1 MGEAAE
7 RGAGGREAVDAP
19 WPPAPPPWATR
30 LRYWA
35 VVLAWMALIS
45 YLSTDAFSA
54 ANTHRYLDPVLR
66 WLFPSISNAELR
78 DAHTVIRKSA
88 HFTEFLVLG
97 VLAVWAQ
104 RAGRPIAWQA
114 RWTLSA
120 LLLVVVYASLDEFHQ
135 SFVVSRTPSFADTG
149 IDVLGGVAGQA
160 VLYLLHRLRS
170 RD

>member
-7 RGAGGREAVDAP
+7 SAAGRAAVDTP
-19 WPPAPPPWATR
+19 SPPAPPPWATR

-88 HFTEFLVLG
+88 HFAEFLVLG

-104 RAGRPIAWQA
+104 RAGRPIAWRG

-120 LLLVVVYASLDEFHQ
+120 LLLVVAYASLDEFHQ
-135 SFVVSRTPSFADTG
+135 SFVASRTPSFADTG
-149 IDVLGGVAGQA
+149 IDVLGGVVGQA
-160 VLYLLHRLRS
+160 FLYLRHRLRF

>member
-7 RGAGGREAVDAP
+7 RDTDGAGAVDAP
-19 WPPAPPPWATR
+19 WPPPSPPWATR

-35 VVLAWMALIS
+35 VVLAWMGLIS

-66 WLFPSISNAELR
+66 WLFPWSSNAELR
-78 DAHTVIRKSA
+78 AAHTVIRKSA
-88 HFTEFLVLG
+88 HFIEFLVLG
-97 VLAVWAQ
+97 VLTFWAQ
-104 RAGRPIAWQA
+104 RAGRPIAWRG

-120 LLLVVVYASLDEFHQ
+120 LVLVVAYASLDEFHQ

-149 IDVLGGVAGQA
+149 IDVLGGVVGQA
-160 VLYLLHRLRS
+160 VLYLRHRLRF